1 MYNSVIPWT
10 VTCQAPLSMGFPRED
25 YSSGLPCPPSGD
37 LPDPEIELMSLMS
50 SALAY
55 GFFTTSTTWEAPLA
69 HSRYS
74 VKVYG
79 MSILIYIQPLPYLM
93 RRVDS
98 LEKTLMLG
106 GIGGRGRRGDR
117 G

>member
-1 MYNSVIPWT
+1 M
-10 VTCQAPLSMGFPRED
+10 
-25 YSSGLPCPPSGD
+25 PCPPPGD
-37 LPDPEIELMSLMS
+37 LPDSRIEPTPLRSL
-50 SALAY
+50 ALAG

-106 GIGGRGRRGDR
+106 GIGGRRRRGRQRMRWLVGITDSMDMSLSELQELVMDR
-117 G
+117 EA